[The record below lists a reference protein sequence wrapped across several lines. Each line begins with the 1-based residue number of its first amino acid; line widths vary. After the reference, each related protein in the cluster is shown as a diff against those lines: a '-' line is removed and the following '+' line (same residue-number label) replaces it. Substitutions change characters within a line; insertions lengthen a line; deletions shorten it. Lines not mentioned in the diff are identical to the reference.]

1 MKVVRY
7 CTFDASVLVVR
18 SLDRSYDSCSYD
30 PPWKLQVTTG
40 LAASSG
46 ISNSLEPRPAAAKTS
61 YPLGVLV
68 YNSRAGCIG
77 RTFKLMLGVLES
89 TQGPYLRTLSRALA
103 LGLDRTESTS
113 SQSVPALRLDVQDA
127 ELLKLPKG
135 EKLASYLL
143 LAIESRR

>member
-1 MKVVRY
+1 
-7 CTFDASVLVVR
+7 
-18 SLDRSYDSCSYD
+18 
-30 PPWKLQVTTG
+30 
-40 LAASSG
+40 
-46 ISNSLEPRPAAAKTS
+46 
-61 YPLGVLV
+61 
-68 YNSRAGCIG
+68 
-77 RTFKLMLGVLES
+77 MLGVLES